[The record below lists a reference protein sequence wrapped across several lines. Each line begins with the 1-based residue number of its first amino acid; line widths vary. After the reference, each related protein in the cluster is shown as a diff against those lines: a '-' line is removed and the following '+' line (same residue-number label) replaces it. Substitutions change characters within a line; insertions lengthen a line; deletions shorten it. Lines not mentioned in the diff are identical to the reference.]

1 MYNLA
6 ETMQQL
12 VYAYKG
18 HYFATCGWFDL
29 ILPVLQFKKSLVCES
44 GFHTKTFSCH
54 LVYNM

>member
-6 ETMQQL
+6 ETMRQL

-18 HYFATCGWFDL
+18 HYFAKCGWFDL

-44 GFHTKTFSCH
+44 GFHTQK
-54 LVYNM
+54 